1 MLILNS
7 IWSIGLVAV
16 GFIGAIHLHTHAK
29 DVFNWFED
37 KLTNWEI

>member
-16 GFIGAIHLHTHAK
+16 GFIGAIHLHIHAK

-37 KLTNWEI
+37 KLTNWKI

>member
-37 KLTNWEI
+37 KLTN

>member
-16 GFIGAIHLHTHAK
+16 GLIGAIYLHIHAK

>member
-16 GFIGAIHLHTHAK
+16 GFIGAIYLHIHAK

-37 KLTNWEI
+37 KFNNWEI

>member
-7 IWSIGLVAV
+7 IWSIGLVVV
-16 GFIGAIHLHTHAK
+16 GFIGAIYLHTHAE

-37 KLTNWEI
+37 KLTNWKI

>member
-7 IWSIGLVAV
+7 IWSIVLIAI
-16 GFIGAIHLHTHAK
+16 GFIGAIYLHTHAK

-37 KLTNWEI
+37 KLTNWKI

>member
-16 GFIGAIHLHTHAK
+16 GFIGAIHLHTYAE
-29 DVFNWFED
+29 DIFN
-37 KLTNWEI
+37 

>member
-7 IWSIGLVAV
+7 TWSIGLVAV

-37 KLTNWEI
+37 KLTN

>member
-37 KLTNWEI
+37 KLTNRKI